1 MYIGHRYPLRS
12 RRGMITHFVIS
23 TQTLNSSSTQKG
35 EKAIEISAS
44 VFPSLIRV
52 LMSPD
57 SAIAGTK
64 RQRAVSCEATAPV
77 MTGLASPGI
86 ASATHEGQS
95 DSDPPSPSYH
105 GHYDN

>member
-1 MYIGHRYPLRS
+1 MGR
-12 RRGMITHFVIS
+12 
-23 TQTLNSSSTQKG
+23 SSTWKG

-57 SAIAGTK
+57 SAIASTK
-64 RQRAVSCEATAPV
+64 RQRAVSCRATAPV
-77 MTGLASPGI
+77 MTRVGSPGT

-95 DSDPPSPSYH
+95 NSDPPLPH
-105 GHYDN
+105 IMDIMTTGFD